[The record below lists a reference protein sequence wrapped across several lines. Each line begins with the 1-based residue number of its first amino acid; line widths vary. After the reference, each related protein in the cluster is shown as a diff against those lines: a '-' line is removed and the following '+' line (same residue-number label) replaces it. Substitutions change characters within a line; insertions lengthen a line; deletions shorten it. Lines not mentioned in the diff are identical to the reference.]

1 MLKIEPANNIS
12 EHKAHDISEFK
23 VGMHVKVLT
32 MNVIGTVSQIHKN
45 KNQVTVLVGSLSTKM
60 DIKNLAILKG
70 YKDPAE
76 TSSKPKGAG
85 GSGKIKMSK
94 SSSVSSE
101 INLLGYT
108 VDEAIAV
115 LDKYLDDAYIARIP
129 QVRIVHGKGTGALR
143 SGITSY
149 LHGVP
154 YIKEFRLGQIGEGAE
169 GVTIVTFKD

>member
-1 MLKIEPANNIS
+1 MVSFINDAGVPSLGEYLNV
-12 EHKAHDISEFK
+12 KALSNLQVF
-23 VGMHVKVLT
+23 T
-32 MNVIGTVSQIHKN
+32 TSRVS
-45 KNQVTVLVGSLSTKM
+45 
-60 DIKNLAILKG
+60 
-70 YKDPAE
+70 
-76 TSSKPKGAG
+76 
-85 GSGKIKMSK
+85 SK

-115 LDKYLDDAYIARIP
+115 LDKYLDDAYIAKIP

-149 LHGVP
+149 LRGIP

>member
-1 MLKIEPANNIS
+1 MAQ
-12 EHKAHDISEFK
+12 
-23 VGMHVKVLT
+23 VKSRCQ
-32 MNVIGTVSQIHKN
+32 NH
-45 KNQVTVLVGSLSTKM
+45 
-60 DIKNLAILKG
+60 
-70 YKDPAE
+70 
-76 TSSKPKGAG
+76 
-85 GSGKIKMSK
+85 
-94 SSSVSSE
+94 
-101 INLLGYT
+101 LGYT